1 MEENKNIPNEENLVE
16 NSENIVKTNTDG
28 TTVEKQSNQEDSKK
42 SDKLV
47 IEKVEKS
54 NKKSDKKKVEKT
66 KKPSKTKKVAKDTLN
81 EIKKVTWPSFKTVL
95 KQTGIV
101 LAVVVVFALVIFGF
115 DRVLSLGY
123 NALIRLV
130 SGS

>member
-1 MEENKNIPNEENLVE
+1 MEENKNIPNEENLVA
-16 NSENIVKTNTDG
+16 NSENIVKTDTDG
-28 TTVEKQSNQEDSKK
+28 TTVEKQSNQGDFKK

-47 IEKVEKS
+47 IEKVDNS

-95 KQTGIV
+95 KQTGVV

-123 NALIRLV
+123 NALVKLV

>member
-16 NSENIVKTNTDG
+16 NSENTVKTNTDG
-28 TTVEKQSNQEDSKK
+28 TTVEKQLSQDNSKK

-81 EIKKVTWPSFKTVL
+81 EIKKVSWPSFKTVL

-123 NALIRLV
+123 NALVRLV

>member
-28 TTVEKQSNQEDSKK
+28 TTVEKQSNQEDFKK

-123 NALIRLV
+123 NALVRLV